1 MKRNVA
7 VRVLCIVLAALIGIG
22 ALGGGLYTIITSS
35 AQKSAEGTPLFM
47 YHDQLYLISDEI
59 VQAIEEENQ
68 TVTVESRI
76 DDNVIPQQN
85 GESNFCP
92 VGDSFVYTEGG
103 DLYYPDEGGY
113 RLCIPVTTDPEEAA
127 DE

>member
-7 VRVLCIVLAALIGIG
+7 VRILCIVLAVLIGAG
-22 ALGGGLYTIITSS
+22 ALGGGLYTIFTSS
-35 AQKSAEGTPLFM
+35 AQRTVEDTPLFM
-47 YHDQLYLISDEI
+47 YNDQLYLVTDET
-59 VQAIEEENQ
+59 VQAIEEENR
-68 TVTVESRI
+68 TVVVESRI

-103 DLYYPDEGGY
+103 DLYYLDSGDY